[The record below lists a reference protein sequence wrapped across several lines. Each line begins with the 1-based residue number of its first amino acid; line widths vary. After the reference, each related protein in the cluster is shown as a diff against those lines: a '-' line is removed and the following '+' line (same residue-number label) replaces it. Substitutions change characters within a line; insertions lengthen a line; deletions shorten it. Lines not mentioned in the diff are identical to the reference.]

1 MMTTT
6 PTTSADNQAGVALID
21 ALRRGDLDAVRG
33 LLAADIH
40 VRGLLPDDTMEADDR
55 ETAVAMFAAG
65 FVNEAMERLEVVAT
79 DRIGDRDFVAYRA
92 QWSTPATGRKVFEQ
106 HAFYDTDPE
115 GRISWM
121 HVLCSGNHPVSA
133 S

>member
-1 MMTTT
+1 MTNV
-6 PTTSADNQAGVALID
+6 PTTSTDRQAGVALIE
-21 ALRRGDLDAVRG
+21 ALRIGDLDAVRG

-40 VRGLLPDDTMEADDR
+40 VRGLLPHEPMEADDR
-55 ETAVAMFAAG
+55 ETAVALFAAG
-65 FVNEAMERLEVVAT
+65 FVNEAMERLEVIAT
-79 DRIGDRDFVAYRA
+79 DRIGTRDFVAYRG
-92 QWSTPATGRKVFEQ
+92 QWSMPDAGRNVFEQ
-106 HAFYDTDPE
+106 HAFYDTDAE